1 MLHWFGQ
8 NISSLEWQVL
18 LLVIT
23 FTSKVSGTIE
33 LICLKTQKK
42 TVTERSKSLLGESP
56 KFSIVL
62 AVIVYGTALVIFN
75 FFIRPGLTDPVLAV
89 GVPLYII
96 WLTTTVYEIV
106 KLGSRSKSL
115 RDLDLELDSIIAM
128 SPTTHHP

>member
-1 MLHWFGQ
+1 MLIKLLVMLHWFGQ
-8 NISSLEWQVL
+8 NISYLEWQVL
-18 LLVIT
+18 LLDIT

-96 WLTTTVYEIV
+96 WLTTTVTYIWNC
-106 KLGSRSKSL
+106 
-115 RDLDLELDSIIAM
+115 
-128 SPTTHHP
+128 